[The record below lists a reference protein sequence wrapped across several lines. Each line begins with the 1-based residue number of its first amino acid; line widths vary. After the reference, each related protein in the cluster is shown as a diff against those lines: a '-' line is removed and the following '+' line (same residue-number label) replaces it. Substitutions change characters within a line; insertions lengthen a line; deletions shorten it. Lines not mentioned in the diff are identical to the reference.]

1 MYALLV
7 VVLLLVPIGLALVWP
22 TVLVYGSLLTGAA
35 PVTLGRGEQLT
46 GELGRMDF
54 YAIRLLG
61 LWVAAL
67 LVTTLNLSKV
77 LGLIS
82 RFRFHV
88 FFLIFAV
95 VTLLWAPSAVYGSR
109 MLSLIHI
116 SEPTRPY

>member
-88 FFLIFAV
+88 FF
-95 VTLLWAPSAVYGSR
+95 
-109 MLSLIHI
+109 
-116 SEPTRPY
+116 